1 MKSSI
6 PSFVGDL
13 IALIVAFV
21 ACPVSV
27 FGGANLGCVGRP
39 TFEGECATTM
49 MFTSPLILLAAGA
62 IAGISTRGWTGL
74 FATLVG
80 VAGGMFAILGISNL
94 AGRPVPPD
102 FFTGVVA
109 TVWFM
114 GPVTIGY
121 AIGRVIARLVATR
134 SG

>member
-1 MKSSI
+1 MKSSV
-6 PSFVGDL
+6 PSFARDL
-13 IALIVAFV
+13 IALGVALV

-27 FGGANLGCVGRP
+27 FGGANLGCVGQPRL
-39 TFEGECATTM
+39 EGTCASTM
-49 MFTSPLILLAAGA
+49 VFTSPLILLAAGA
-62 IAGISTRGWTGL
+62 IAGIATRGWTGL

-80 VAGGMFAILGISNL
+80 VTGGMFAILGISNL

-114 GPVTIGY
+114 GPVMIGY
-121 AIGRVIARLVATR
+121 GIGRVVSRLLATR
-134 SG
+134 AR

>member
-6 PSFVGDL
+6 PSFVRDL

-49 MFTSPLILLAAGA
+49 VFTSPLILLAAGT
-62 IAGISTRGWTGL
+62 IAGLSTRGWTGL
-74 FATLVG
+74 FVTLVG
-80 VAGGMFAILGISNL
+80 VVGGMFSILGISNL
-94 AGRPVPPD
+94 AGHSVPPD
-102 FFTGVVA
+102 IFTGVVA

-114 GPVTIGY
+114 GPVIIGY
-121 AIGRVIARLVATR
+121 AIGRVIARLVEKR
-134 SG
+134 SD